1 MRTRLL
7 AVALISA
14 LGLSSSLLQAQF
26 QEPTK
31 EDLQMT
37 SDPKAPGA
45 AAVYLNV
52 EEVTDDP
59 LHYHSFYA
67 RIKVLQE
74 KGKDLATVEIPYQHG
89 NFKVTDIRGRTI
101 HSDGTILPL
110 EGKPEDLLTSKFG
123 DKQFAR
129 LVFTLPSAEIGSI
142 LEYRYQLRYDD
153 NHYSS
158 PFWQIQRQYFVHK
171 AHYAFTPFKAF
182 LKGSQNAT
190 NQFLVDSKGNAV
202 NSLIYW
208 PVLPAGAKVVTDGI
222 GRFLLDLSDIPPI
235 PDEEWMPPVE
245 SILYHVQFYYKS
257 AFNSADFW
265 ITEAKQWSK
274 DVDHFAEPT
283 KAIQA
288 AVAGIVAPGD
298 NERQK
303 AEKLY
308 AAVQALDNTDF
319 SRQKGKAELKQLGL
333 REAKR
338 AEDTWAHK
346 SGSSQ
351 DITLLYLAMLRAAG
365 LTAYDMKVVD
375 RDRGLFAPGY
385 LEFDQLDDDI
395 VLAMI
400 DGKEVALDPGEKMCP
415 FEMMNWRHT
424 AASGIRQGPEGRT
437 IYTSPLLPYTSNSLT
452 RIGELTV
459 DAHGAVNGSFR
470 FVMTG
475 QDALRWRQAELRNDS
490 DEVKKSFDRWLQE
503 MLPEGVQGHVD
514 HMIGMNDPD
523 ANLIAFVN
531 VQGVLGTAT
540 AKRLLMPGF
549 FFETRSRQPFIEEA
563 ARVEL
568 VDMHYGENVTD
579 QVLYHLPEGMSVEAN
594 PQDVKIPF
602 SNMAVFANKTVV
614 APGRVTEARQ
624 MLRGFTFVKPED
636 YPSLRDFYQKI
647 NAADQQQLV
656 LTASSSAKGN

>member
-1 MRTRLL
+1 
-7 AVALISA
+7 
-14 LGLSSSLLQAQF
+14 
-26 QEPTK
+26 
-31 EDLQMT
+31 MT

-45 AAVYLNV
+45 AAVYLDV
-52 EEVTDDP
+52 EEKTDDP

-89 NFKVTDIRGRTI
+89 NFKVTDIHARTI
-101 HSDGTILPL
+101 HSDGTVIPL

-129 LVFTLPSAEIGSI
+129 LVFTLPSAEVGSI

-158 PFWQIQRQYFVHK
+158 PFWQIQRPYFVHH
-171 AHYAFTPFKAF
+171 AHYDFTPFKAF
-182 LKGSQNAT
+182 LSGMQNST
-190 NQFLVDSKGNAV
+190 SQFLVDAKGNAV

-208 PVLPAGAKVVTDGI
+208 PILPSGAKVATDGI
-222 GRFLLDLSDIPPI
+222 GRYSLDVADIPPI
-235 PDEEWMPPVE
+235 PDEEWMPPIE

-265 ITEAKQWSK
+265 ITEAKRWSK

-283 KAIQA
+283 KPIQT
-288 AVAGIVAPGD
+288 AVAGIVAAGD
-298 NERQK
+298 SDRQK
-303 AEKLY
+303 AVKLY
-308 AAVQALDNTDF
+308 KAVQALDNTDF
-319 SRQKGKAELKQLGL
+319 SREKGKAELKQLGL

-338 AEDTWAHK
+338 AEDTWAQK

-365 LTAYDMKVVD
+365 LTAYDMKLVN

-385 LEFDQLDDDI
+385 LEFGQLDDDI
-395 VLAMI
+395 VIAMI

-415 FEMMNWRHT
+415 FEMMHWKHT
-424 AASGIRQGPEGRT
+424 AATGVRQSPEGRVL
-437 IYTSPLLPYTSNSLT
+437 YTSPLLPYTANSLT
-452 RIGELTV
+452 RIGEVTV
-459 DAHGAVNGSFR
+459 DAHGAVTGSFR
-470 FVMTG
+470 FIMRG
-475 QDALRWRQAELRNDS
+475 QDALRWRQANLENDP
-490 DEVKKSFDRWLQE
+490 DEVKKSFDRWLQA

-514 HMIGMNDPD
+514 HFLGMDNADT
-523 ANLIAFVN
+523 NLMALVN

-549 FFETRSRQPFIEEA
+549 FFETRSRQPFVEEA
-563 ARVEL
+563 TRVEI
-568 VDMHYGENVTD
+568 VDMHYGEVVTD
-579 QVLYHLPEGMSVEAN
+579 EVTYHLPDGMSIEGTPQNAN
-594 PQDVKIPF
+594 IPF
-602 SNMAVFANKTVV
+602 AKMAAFATKIAT
-614 APGRVTEARQ
+614 APGMVTEGRQ

-636 YPSLRDFYQKI
+636 YAALRDFYQKI
-647 NAADQQQLV
+647 NASDQQQLV
-656 LTASSSAKGN
+656 LTAAPSAKGN